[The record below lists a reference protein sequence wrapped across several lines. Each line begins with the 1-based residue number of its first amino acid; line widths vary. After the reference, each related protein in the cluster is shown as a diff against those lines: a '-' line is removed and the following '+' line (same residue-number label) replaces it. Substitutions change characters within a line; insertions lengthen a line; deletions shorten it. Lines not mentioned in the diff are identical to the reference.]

1 MNYKLSKKFFEKHKI
16 SKLSAAN
23 IFYFSANDTLPDLFQ
38 QFDKISKEKG
48 LHVPDYSNEREVIS
62 AMTDPEIIVNYMRKN
77 NAIANRFVMVQKVLE
92 YEDTTMPLVLMRY
105 LTSAL
110 DNYIEI
116 AAHCF
121 LKNDVRYTIE
131 LRKKY
136 SEIRNPYAKA
146 VACLVFAM
154 RGMDEEIDFLF
165 EEFEKMSKLY
175 PNENYADF
183 PLLGLQLLFE
193 RSNER

>member
-1 MNYKLSKKFFEKHKI
+1 MNHKLSKKFFDNHKI
-16 SKLSAAN
+16 SELSAAN
-23 IFYFSANDTLPDLFQ
+23 IFYFSTNDALSDLFQ
-38 QFDKISKEKG
+38 QIDKIAKEKG
-48 LHVPDYSNEREVIS
+48 LIVPDYSVEKAEIM
-62 AMTDPEIIVNYMRKN
+62 AMTDPEMIINYMRKN
-77 NAIANRFVMVQKVLE
+77 NAMANRFVMVQKVSE
-92 YEDTTMPLVLMRY
+92 YENATMPLVLKRY

-121 LKNDVRYTIE
+121 LKNNVRYTIE

-154 RGMDEEIDFLF
+154 QGMGEEIDFLF
-165 EEFEKMSKLY
+165 EEFEKMSNL
-175 PNENYADF
+175 
-183 PLLGLQLLFE
+183 
-193 RSNER
+193 